1 MGFFDKVRE
10 VAEEKEQKRLVGPV
24 AHPEQAPVAKPA
36 QPKPAAAPAKA
47 REVVPA
53 SVKAEIASPQPVNP
67 RTTFIGQSVNFEG
80 KLKARGDLEIDG
92 SLNGRVELAD
102 GCVDVGETANVDAY
116 LVVKDLVV
124 SGLLRGTIH
133 ASGCITIRKTGR
145 VEGEIHAP
153 RLKIEEGA
161 IVDGVICMQES

>member
-10 VAEEKEQKRLVGPV
+10 VTEEKEQKRLVGPV
-24 AHPEQAPVAKPA
+24 TRPEAAAAAKPA
-36 QPKPAAAPAKA
+36 HAIPP
-47 REVVPA
+47 
-53 SVKAEIASPQPVNP
+53 AEIVKGPQVARKSPQAEPTSAQPVKP
-67 RTTFIGQSVNFEG
+67 RTTFIGQSVNFDG

-92 SLNGRVELAD
+92 GLTGRIELAD
-102 GCVDVGETANVDAY
+102 GCVLVGEAADVDAY
-116 LVVKDLVV
+116 LEVKDLVV
-124 SGLLRGTIH
+124 SGTLRGTIH

-153 RLKIEEGA
+153 RLHIEEGA